1 VSRVSTANDVRL
13 LSHALDQTGD
23 ALAQVHPDDLDRT
36 TPCSDWKLRELV
48 DHVVESPRRYLQM
61 MRGEQVDW
69 AADPPRIEED
79 WAGSF
84 RTAADDLLHAWHQQD
99 DTSGAGWQTA
109 DLAVHTWDLRRSLG
123 LGTED
128 LDPEVAELG
137 MKFMQANLTDENRG
151 PAFGPAREPDGSGT
165 PYDRLAAFAG
175 RSA

>member
-1 VSRVSTANDVRL
+1 VSNANDVRL

-23 ALAQVHPDDLDRT
+23 ALAQVHAGDLDRS
-36 TPCSDWKLRELV
+36 TPCSDWKLRQLV

-69 AADPPRIEED
+69 SADPPRIEAD

-99 DTSGAGWQTA
+99 DTTGAGWQAA

-123 LGTED
+123 RDTDD
-128 LDPEVAELG
+128 LDPDVAELG
-137 MKFMQANLTDENRG
+137 LTFMRANLTDDNRSG
-151 PAFGPAREPDGSGT
+151 AFAPAQDAPADGN
-165 PYDRLAAFAG
+165 PYDRLAAFSG
-175 RSA
+175 RRP

>member
-1 VSRVSTANDVRL
+1 MSIPYDVRL

-23 ALAQVHPDDLDRT
+23 ALAQVHPDDLDRS
-36 TPCSDWKLRELV
+36 TPCADWKLRQLV

-84 RTAADDLLHAWHQQD
+84 RTAADDLLHAWHQQE

-123 LGTED
+123 RDTED

-137 MKFMQANLTDENRG
+137 MKFMQANLTDENRSG
-151 PAFGPAREPDGSGT
+151 AFASKVDPPEDGN
-165 PYDRLAAFAG
+165 PYDRLAAFSG
-175 RSA
+175 RNA